1 MIVSPIGFT
10 SDHIETLHELDIE
23 MMEDAHKAGGY
34 DKLVRARSL
43 NDHPLFIEAL
53 AQIVEEHIRGER
65 KPSQNMK
72 LRCPDCKNPECDL
85 VTRFIT

>member
-1 MIVSPIGFT
+1 MWQSRVGPRKWVSPSLTNSIKKFGSKGWRNVIVSPIGFT

-43 NDHPLFIEAL
+43 NDHPLFIEA
-53 AQIVEEHIRGER
+53 
-65 KPSQNMK
+65 
-72 LRCPDCKNPECDL
+72 
-85 VTRFIT
+85 